1 MSDAAALAGRLLLA
15 LLFILGALQKLNDP
29 EPAMTLLTDRGL
41 PPLLAWPAIL
51 FEILAGFAL
60 LIGFQTR
67 LTALALAAFSVVTA
81 ALYHFDPANSAQM
94 TMFLKNVAM
103 AGGYIALAVAGAG
116 ALALDGRLRPATA
129 A

>member
-1 MSDAAALAGRLLLA
+1 MQVWSRTRFPTLTPNISRRPKPSNPQSHKPKKYAAL
-15 LLFILGALQKLNDP
+15 
-29 EPAMTLLTDRGL
+29 
-41 PPLLAWPAIL
+41 
-51 FEILAGFAL
+51 
-60 LIGFQTR
+60 
-67 LTALALAAFSVVTA
+67 
-81 ALYHFDPANSAQM
+81 DPANSAQM